1 MARHNNAMFNNN
13 RFKLGLFSPN
23 CAGGMAITTVPERW
37 VASWANNLALARLAD
52 EVGLEFLLPI
62 ARWTGY
68 GGATDFQGDSLETI
82 TWAAGLLAHT
92 QHITVFATAHTAF
105 SHPLMAAKQFATIDH
120 LSAGR
125 FGLNIVCGWNQPEY
139 EMFGLQLPDDHDTRY
154 RYGQEWWDVIR
165 QAWSSD
171 VDFDWSGE
179 FFQLRGA
186 RCTPKPLD
194 ARLPPVMNAGSSDQ
208 GREFAARNCD
218 FLFTVIIDTS
228 GGADV
233 VRAYQARAR
242 ALYRRTL
249 ELFTTTY
256 VVCRPSTR
264 QAQAYHQHYAVDH
277 ADMPAVERLMG
288 LMGMHAHSFPRD
300 MITTL
305 RTRFAAG
312 HGVYPLIGDADTVAD
327 GIEEIAR
334 AGFAGAS
341 LAFVNYLDELPF
353 FAQEVLPRLERK
365 GLRLAVSARSMT
377 T

>member
-1 MARHNNAMFNNN
+1 MERHHNAMFNDN

-37 VASWANNLALARLAD
+37 IASWANNLALATLA
-52 EVGLEFLLPI
+52 EQVGLEFLLPI

-92 QHITVFATAHTAF
+92 QRITVFATAHTAF
-105 SHPLMAAKQFATIDH
+105 SHPLLAAKQFATIDH
-120 LSAGR
+120 LGGGR

-139 EMFGLQLPDDHDTRY
+139 EMFGLKLPDDHDTRY

-165 QAWSSD
+165 KAWSSD
-171 VDFDWSGE
+171 VDFDWAGE

-186 RCTPKPLD
+186 RCTPKPL
-194 ARLPPVMNAGSSDQ
+194 AAGLPPVMNAGSSAQ
-208 GREFAARNCD
+208 GRNFAAQNCD
-218 FLFTVIIDTS
+218 FLFTVIIDVS

-233 VRAYQARAR
+233 VRQYQALAR
-242 ALYRRTL
+242 EQHRRRL
-249 ELFTTTY
+249 SLFTTTY
-256 VVCRPSTR
+256 VVCRATTR
-264 QAQAYHQHYAVDH
+264 EAQEYHQHYAVDH
-277 ADMPAVERLMG
+277 ADIPAVERLMD

-300 MITTL
+300 MIATL

-327 GIEEIAR
+327 GIEQIAR

-341 LAFVNYLDELPF
+341 LAFVNYLDELPY

-365 GLRLAVSARSMT
+365 GLRVPAQARAAS
-377 T
+377 